1 MTQLTQTEELQKL
14 SLLQNF
20 LGFGKTD
27 FSSNTL
33 SLLNESSSG
42 LQGFN

>member
-14 SLLQNF
+14 SLFQSF
-20 LGFGKTD
+20 LGFNKMD

-33 SLLNESSSG
+33 SLLNESSLG
-42 LQGFN
+42 LKGFN

>member
-14 SLLQNF
+14 SLFQNF
-20 LGFGKTD
+20 LGFSKTNVASD
-27 FSSNTL
+27 TL
-33 SLLNESSSG
+33 SLLSESSSG